1 MNPSLLE
8 NPIMSG
14 EPILSPS
21 HWPNSCGTEETET
34 RRRANHKL
42 MTTYAGT
49 SPNNV
54 MDLWDL
60 EHELRELRKAKGD
73 DSNVKPRIA
82 SKEDVQRDQA
92 VRMRLARVEQLAN
105 ENYSIDEIAYLTG
118 EPKFR
123 IETDMEK
130 VRARR
135 REREKQKV
143 IFYSP

>member
-1 MNPSLLE
+1 MNLE
-8 NPIMSG
+8 NF
-14 EPILSPS
+14 E
-21 HWPNSCGTEETET
+21 
-34 RRRANHKL
+34 KL
-42 MTTYAGT
+42 EVLG
-49 SPNNV
+49 
-54 MDLWDL
+54 
-60 EHELRELRKAKGD
+60 

-92 VRMRLARVEQLAN
+92 VRIRLARVEQLAN

-135 REREKQKV
+135 REHEKQNEYARDMLLGSSSSNGFGSV
-143 IFYSP
+143 IF